1 MLTARG
7 KKNENIAEYILYMWQ
22 IEDQIRAFGFDIEKI
37 QLHIIDK
44 YDQPAQVK
52 KEIREWYESL
62 IEMMTIE
69 NVKSQGHIQLNK
81 NVISELNDLHNS
93 LLASPKESFYTMS
106 YYKVLPL
113 IVELRSKDGNHQ
125 FGEIETCFNLMYGIL
140 VLRLKKSEISDYTL
154 NAAKQISELLK
165 LLALKYKQDKT
176 EGLDID

>member
-22 IEDQIRAFGFDIEKI
+22 VEDQIRAFGFDIDKI
-37 QLHIIDK
+37 QYYIVDK
-44 YDQPAQVK
+44 YDQPEIIK

-62 IEMMTIE
+62 IEMMKIE
-69 NVKSQGHIQLNK
+69 DVTVNGHLQINK
-81 NVISELNDLHNS
+81 NVISELSDLHNN
-93 LLASPKESFYTMS
+93 LLASPKESFYSMS

-113 IVELRSKDGNHQ
+113 IIELRSKDGNHL

-140 VLRLKKSEISDYTL
+140 VLRLRKAEISEHTL
-154 NAAKQISELLK
+154 NAAKQISEFLK

-176 EGLDID
+176 EGLDLD